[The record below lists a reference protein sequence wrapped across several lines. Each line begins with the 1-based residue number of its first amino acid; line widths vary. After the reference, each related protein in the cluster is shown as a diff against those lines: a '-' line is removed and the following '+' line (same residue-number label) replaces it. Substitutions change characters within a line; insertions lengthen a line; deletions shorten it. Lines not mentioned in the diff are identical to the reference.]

1 MPQSGLN
8 LRIKI
13 IPPNDHFDT
22 KADLSLGLSSDI
34 WTDENQPCVR

>member
-1 MPQSGLN
+1 MSFYTGCPQSGLN

-22 KADLSLGLSSDI
+22 KADDSLGISSDK
-34 WTDENQPCVR
+34 